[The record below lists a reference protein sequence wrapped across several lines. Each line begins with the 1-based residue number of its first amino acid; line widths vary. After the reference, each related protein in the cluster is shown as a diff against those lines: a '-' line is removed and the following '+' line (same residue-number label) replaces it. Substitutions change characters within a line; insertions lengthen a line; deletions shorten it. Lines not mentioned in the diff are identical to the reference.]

1 MASVL
6 FMSIPAIQ
14 DQPGKSFEEVR
25 IEDYL
30 HAYSTAGRP
39 PAPVPQEPTSEQ
51 KRTLL
56 NLPPLFK
63 PYSARDTALP
73 SFSNPS
79 VNGALTPPAPPAIT
93 KQDDLPES
101 QEFLTT
107 SSEGEVFQNI
117 SVMPMF
123 RWFSLEELRCYAYL
137 KGHKLPPSSVR
148 MASFFHVPPLNL
160 NSLPT
165 EMISSR
171 FMPNALS
178 SSVSSE
184 TLLSI
189 SAQPG
194 FTDHSFEELR
204 VAHLQAGRELNS
216 QEILSANAASGI
228 APLSRSSLFISG
240 GGGAFAYAPPVRP
253 F

>member
-14 DQPGKSFEEVR
+14 DQPGKSFEVSYTLVSLYTRLHQYMPRQEVR

-123 RWFSLEELRCYAYL
+123 RWFSLEVSVVVARC
-137 KGHKLPPSSVR
+137 LPS
-148 MASFFHVPPLNL
+148 
-160 NSLPT
+160 
-165 EMISSR
+165 
-171 FMPNALS
+171 
-178 SSVSSE
+178 
-184 TLLSI
+184 
-189 SAQPG
+189 
-194 FTDHSFEELR
+194 
-204 VAHLQAGRELNS
+204 
-216 QEILSANAASGI
+216 
-228 APLSRSSLFISG
+228 
-240 GGGAFAYAPPVRP
+240 
-253 F
+253 